1 MSISKK
7 FILALSASILAIV
20 IITLIAVS
28 YSTTASLHQQAQQ
41 AAKAESENAL
51 RLLTLS
57 NSLVSE
63 EVNIAM
69 AVLKDKGQSMG
80 AARIEGTTQLAGRNV
95 PNLMLGDTSIVN
107 NHGLVDR
114 IADMTSGTST
124 LFVRQGGDF
133 VRVTTN
139 IIRDGNRAIG
149 TKLNPNGKAYA
160 AISQGNA
167 FYGEVNILGQP
178 YITGYEPIRNQ
189 QGQVI
194 GIWYVGYAVDLNE
207 LEAAIA
213 STKLLENGFVAMID
227 GNNKL
232 MAHSSHISANDVSQ
246 VLDTTDGQWNIST
259 TRFATWDVTVAAAYP
274 EADVWN
280 QVWAQITLIS
290 SLVLAAGLLLIAVI
304 HIVSSR
310 LVIQPLNQMMESLE
324 HIADGDLSVRLDTK
338 REDELGN
345 MAKGFNRMLE
355 RLQTTIS
362 EIAAS
367 SDQLSAASEEL
378 SANATDTSREIQKQT
393 AETEQVATAM
403 EEMSATVS
411 EVAKSTENAAVAA
424 KEANDEA
431 NNGSQVVGKT
441 IQGIEKLAQQVQQTA
456 TVVNELSQASHD
468 IHSVLEVIQ
477 AVAEQTNLLA
487 LNAAIEAAR
496 AGEQG
501 RGFAVVADEVRSLA
515 SRTHSSTEEIQSM
528 IQRIQQGSQRAVEV
542 MQTSQEIAEDCVNDA
557 ESSRSSLDGILSA
570 VSRIN
575 ELNTEV
581 ASASEQQSVV
591 ADEISRNLINI
602 RQSASENNENAHN
615 AQQAST
621 ELAGLATNMQNRI
634 RFFKA

>member
-1 MSISKK
+1 LSISKK

-20 IITLIAVS
+20 VIALVAVA

-57 NSLVSE
+57 DSLVSE

-107 NHGLVDR
+107 NHDLVDR

-124 LFVRQGGDF
+124 LFVRQGSDF

-139 IIRDGNRAIG
+139 IIRDGNRAVG

-167 FYGEVNILGQP
+167 FYGEVDILGQP

-259 TRFATWDVTVAAAYP
+259 TQFAAWDVTVAAAYP

-280 QVWAQITLIS
+280 QVWSQITLIS
-290 SLVLAAGLLLIAVI
+290 ALVLAAGLLLIAVI
-304 HIVSSR
+304 HVVSSR

-324 HIADGDLSVRLDTK
+324 HIAEGDLSVRLDHK

-362 EIAAS
+362 EIAAA